1 MPRKSVAVVGIGV
14 GLEDNIIIHS
24 VNNILILLSMINSV
38 NVKNNNNNKLQIA
51 NRKNTYYVS
60 IIFYVNTVII
70 DSRIRIL
77 LTLCIIIFSCNPS
90 PNQTNAGLFR
100 GFFPL
105 IDNAANLQCYVNAMQ
120 NQLLPISNAMSMLH
134 MKEPPLHSRFV

>member
-1 MPRKSVAVVGIGV
+1 MPRKSVAVVGIGL

-51 NRKNTYYVS
+51 NRKNTYYTYLL
-60 IIFYVNTVII
+60 FFTLTLFII

-77 LTLCIIIFSCNPS
+77 LTLCIIIFFMKYLLTLA
-90 PNQTNAGLFR
+90 QR
-100 GFFPL
+100 GTF
-105 IDNAANLQCYVNAMQ
+105 
-120 NQLLPISNAMSMLH
+120 
-134 MKEPPLHSRFV
+134 